1 MKLWLLDADVV
12 IKFLELGIF
21 DRLVKSHEV
30 HVTPTV
36 VEEVKYFYRDDEQVF
51 VDFRREYIAT
61 GLVRESSA
69 TADEIKNILL
79 RIPPLKRQVIHDGE
93 LESLAVLVREMDL
106 ILCTFD
112 SVAIR
117 SLPFLG
123 VDERAISAE
132 RLLQVSGLTL
142 SPAHKLDPRL
152 SEDYFRNN
160 LEQGRCEYV
169 LAFGRK

>member
-12 IKFLELGIF
+12 IKLLELGIF
-21 DRLVKSHEV
+21 DRLVGSHEV

-36 VEEVKYFYRDDEQVF
+36 VEELKYFYRDGEKVF
-51 VDFRREYIAT
+51 VDIRQKYLANGQVKEP
-61 GLVRESSA
+61 SA
-69 TADEIKNILL
+69 SADEVKNILL
-79 RIPPLKRQVIHDGE
+79 RLPPLKRQVIHAGE
-93 LESLAVLVREMDL
+93 LESLAVLVRDTDL

-152 SEDYFRNN
+152 SEVYFRNN
-160 LEQGRCEYV
+160 LEQGRREFV